1 MILLGILIEMKG
13 FRMKSRIYSNFILLS
28 FIIMATVT
36 FSKYYDYIETAHARI
51 LIVLYFDKRELEF
64 LNQTSSCILVF
75 EANK

>member
-1 MILLGILIEMKG
+1 MKG
-13 FRMKSRIYSNFILLS
+13 FRMHSKIYSNFILPS

-36 FSKYYDYIETAHARI
+36 FLKYYDYIEAVHGRF
-51 LIVLYFDKRELEF
+51 LIVLYFEKRELEF

>member
-1 MILLGILIEMKG
+1 MGKHVIEMKG
-13 FRMKSRIYSNFILLS
+13 FRMNSRTYFNFILSS

-36 FSKYYDYIETAHARI
+36 FSKYYDYIEAVHGRF
-51 LIVLYFDKRELEF
+51 LIVLYSEKRELEF